1 MRPSSRAVDG
11 SWSPRGG
18 AGPGVRRHPS
28 ADAGHGL
35 DRLVVSVP
43 LRGDE
48 ASASPPTPAPAC
60 WPRRWCGSRPAPTPR
75 QDRLA
80 VFALDP
86 PAPAVLSGES
96 GGEAPL
102 RPGVAATVEIELPA
116 REGVLLVPNAALG
129 FTPHGVGARARSMFW
144 RQGRSASGRRVDR
157 RQRRRRTE
165 ILANGLEPGVQVI
178 TGRRHSPVVQGA
190 GGRETGTGPART
202 A

>member
-1 MRPSSRAVDG
+1 
-11 SWSPRGG
+11 
-18 AGPGVRRHPS
+18 
-28 ADAGHGL
+28 
-35 DRLVVSVP
+35 
-43 LRGDE
+43 
-48 ASASPPTPAPAC
+48 
-60 WPRRWCGSRPAPTPR
+60 
-75 QDRLA
+75 
-80 VFALDP
+80 
-86 PAPAVLSGES
+86 VLSGD

-129 FTPHGVGARARSMFW
+129 FTPQGGARARSMFW

-190 GGRETGTGPART
+190 GGTRAETGTAPRALHGDETDEKDRQPPCRRPNFRAVQPPV
-202 A
+202 